1 MNIEEF
7 KNVIG
12 DCITNPDKLAES
24 AEEIIKAYE
33 EINDTNNTI
42 KKDIEELK
50 SKNDELRERNVRMAE
65 RLNTFNFIPNQVEE
79 NTNQNITEKLLKKI
93 NERKTK

>member
-1 MNIEEF
+1 MNLEEF

-12 DCITNPDKLAES
+12 NCLNNPDMLAES

-33 EINDTNNTI
+33 EVQDTNNVI
-42 KKDIEELK
+42 KKDNEALK
-50 SKNDELRERNVRMAE
+50 LKNDELRERNVRMSE
-65 RLNTFNFIPNQVEE
+65 RLNTFNFIPNPVDE